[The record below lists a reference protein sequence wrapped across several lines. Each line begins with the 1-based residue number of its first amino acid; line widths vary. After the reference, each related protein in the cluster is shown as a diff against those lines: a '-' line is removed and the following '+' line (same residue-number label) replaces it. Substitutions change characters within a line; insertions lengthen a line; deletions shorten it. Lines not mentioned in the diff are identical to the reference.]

1 MLVLGLKDPKVKQQT
16 DPSSTLNVHTLSKWL
31 SPSVLPEK
39 TEQRFLRNVLKVL
52 LQPHG
57 YIRHVAL
64 TLQDFCA
71 FAIPSF
77 RQQTCRNLILPQETG
92 LCWPPCLAP
101 RALPSWHATGNTP
114 PKSSGHQAS
123 SGAFLS
129 KGRLGNLKINILKY

>member
-1 MLVLGLKDPKVKQQT
+1 MLVLGLKEPKVKQQT
-16 DPSSTLNVHTLSKWL
+16 DPSSTLNVHILSKWL
-31 SPSVLPEK
+31 SLSVLPEK

-101 RALPSWHATGNTP
+101 LCPALMACHRKHTTQVICTPRTIAPRELSPSRRLTG
-114 PKSSGHQAS
+114 
-123 SGAFLS
+123 
-129 KGRLGNLKINILKY
+129 